1 MQMDL
6 IKAFD
11 AAASEA
17 PTSARPSDST
27 AFPNV
32 LESSLASSGDERGTP
47 SEGDADAARDGEAE
61 EAAAGAGARSD
72 DPSAQEDARAA
83 AESGAPAVAA
93 AGLAE
98 RARELAVAESERET
112 EGRPSDLAAGDG
124 AASEDERTDGAT
136 EADTAVARAV
146 EGAVAAEAEAAGEEV
161 ATTARV
167 ATEQGMPTTPQV
179 ASATAEVGSR
189 QDPGSE
195 REDVALAQAAE
206 RASQQREQA
215 AEQASQ
221 QREQAAQDS
230 AFERAAAD
238 RALDE
243 ASGGTVDPMLRQ
255 QIDDRAAVQR
265 APDVASVDGAAAVAS
280 PVAGLVTETTTATAP
295 GTPSPVV
302 ASEAI
307 AVQTEWLATRGG
319 GTARLV
325 LHPPELGE
333 MAIRVTLRGG
343 AVDVV
348 MVAQEAMAAG
358 VADEQSERLAQA
370 FAGRDLRLDQFE
382 VRRGDPAGL
391 ATDSDGRFAESGSGD
406 GREARGDEADRE
418 GRGDRGRPGAR
429 GDGSEPTPVPR
440 IATIVA
446 DTGGVDLR
454 I

>member
-6 IKAFD
+6 VRALD
-11 AAASEA
+11 AAASE
-17 PTSARPSDST
+17 PSTSARPSDG
-27 AFPNV
+27 AEFPNV
-32 LESSLASSGDERGTP
+32 LESSLASAGDGRDTP
-47 SEGDADAARDGEAE
+47 SEEHAEAPREGEDE
-61 EAAAGAGARSD
+61 EAAAGEGARAD
-72 DPSAQEDARAA
+72 DSSAQEDARAA

-98 RARELAVAESERET
+98 RARALAIAESERET

-124 AASEDERTDGAT
+124 AAGEDERTDAAT
-136 EADTAVARAV
+136 DTATDLDTTVARAV
-146 EGAVAAEAEAAGEEV
+146 EGAVAAEADAAGEEV
-161 ATTARV
+161 ATNARV
-167 ATEQGMPTTPQV
+167 ATEQGMPTASQV
-179 ASATAEVGSR
+179 APEVAEVEDAEDR
-189 QDPGSE
+189 GSE
-195 REDVALAQAAE
+195 REDVSLAQAGE
-206 RASQQREQA
+206 RASQE
-215 AEQASQ
+215 
-221 QREQAAQDS
+221 REQAAQDPG
-230 AFERAAAD
+230 FERAAAD

-243 ASGGTVDPMLRQ
+243 ATSGTVDPVLRQ

-265 APDVASVDGAAAVAS
+265 APEVASVDGAVAVAS
-280 PVAGLVTETTTATAP
+280 PVAGLVTETTTPAAP

-382 VRRGDPAGL
+382 VRRGDPGAL
-391 ATDSDGRFAESGSGD
+391 DLDSDGRFAESGAGD
-406 GREARGDEADRE
+406 GREARGDEADRD
-418 GRGDRGRPGAR
+418 GRGGRGRPGTR